1 MNSRF
6 RTARILTILFI
17 ILMIIITGFS
27 FIVIDTMAKNAL
39 LDATRDELKGS
50 ASIIASQ
57 INGDTFA
64 RIQPGDES
72 TLAFTSLRS
81 SLDTI
86 RQSDPSIRYIYTM
99 RQNGSAVEFVVD
111 ADYGIQPDAA
121 TIGEIYPDFA
131 PDLLKGFLQ
140 PSAGTEF
147 ITDKW
152 GTTLSGYAPI
162 RDGSGHVVGLVG
174 VDMDSHTVIE
184 RQQYNSMTNYALLI
198 VILVLFLLGAIIT
211 DIHRARVEIMIE
223 RANEKLNILNNII
236 RHDIF
241 NTLTALIGYEEMAQ
255 QTDTM
260 PEVQKKLITIVALT
274 EKIQQQI
281 TFTRDY
287 QNLGLSMPQWQ
298 NVQKIT
304 TQEISVSDTTGVS
317 ITMDFGNLEIF
328 ADPLLKKVFHHLIEN
343 AIQYGQTIT
352 KIHGYYHG
360 SGVGIILI
368 IEDDGIGIPT
378 DEKEAIFKRQFYKNA
393 GLGLFLVQE
402 ILSMTNF
409 SIRETGEPG
418 KGARFEILVPM
429 GAWRISNVQQI
440 RET

>member
-1 MNSRF
+1 M
-6 RTARILTILFI
+6 
-17 ILMIIITGFS
+17 
-27 FIVIDTMAKNAL
+27 
-39 LDATRDELKGS
+39 
-50 ASIIASQ
+50 
-57 INGDTFA
+57 
-64 RIQPGDES
+64 
-72 TLAFTSLRS
+72 
-81 SLDTI
+81 
-86 RQSDPSIRYIYTM
+86 
-99 RQNGSAVEFVVD
+99 
-111 ADYGIQPDAA
+111 
-121 TIGEIYPDFA
+121 
-131 PDLLKGFLQ
+131 
-140 PSAGTEF
+140 
-147 ITDKW
+147 
-152 GTTLSGYAPI
+152 
-162 RDGSGHVVGLVG
+162 VGLVG

-184 RQQYNSMTNYALLI
+184 RQQYNSTTNYALLI
-198 VILVLFLLGAIIT
+198 VILALFLLGAIIT

-223 RANEKLNILNNII
+223 RANGKLNVLNNII

-298 NVQKIT
+298 NIQKIT
-304 TQEISVSDTTGVS
+304 TQEIFVSDTTGVS

-409 SIRETGEPG
+409 SIRENGEPG

>member
-1 MNSRF
+1 
-6 RTARILTILFI
+6 
-17 ILMIIITGFS
+17 
-27 FIVIDTMAKNAL
+27 
-39 LDATRDELKGS
+39 
-50 ASIIASQ
+50 
-57 INGDTFA
+57 
-64 RIQPGDES
+64 
-72 TLAFTSLRS
+72 
-81 SLDTI
+81 
-86 RQSDPSIRYIYTM
+86 
-99 RQNGSAVEFVVD
+99 
-111 ADYGIQPDAA
+111 
-121 TIGEIYPDFA
+121 
-131 PDLLKGFLQ
+131 
-140 PSAGTEF
+140 
-147 ITDKW
+147 
-152 GTTLSGYAPI
+152 
-162 RDGSGHVVGLVG
+162 
-174 VDMDSHTVIE
+174 
-184 RQQYNSMTNYALLI
+184 
-198 VILVLFLLGAIIT
+198 
-211 DIHRARVEIMIE
+211 MIE

-328 ADPLLKKVFHHLIEN
+328 ADPLLKKVFHHLIDN